1 MARTRKVSTSKPAFR
16 FGNQRKEGVHKTSI
30 VFVRPMNYIFRS
42 VVAASLAAILVLP
55 VVGHAGAHSHLLN
68 EDAALALLERTLK
81 HDGVYT
87 HRISLD
93 CVTYG
98 TEETTNA
105 YFQFVLRENHNA
117 KCGGDPETSPVVGRY
132 RVYRPSGKITWLDRV
147 EDNWRPYNP
156 SQIK

>member
-1 MARTRKVSTSKPAFR
+1 MNHFARLIATT
-16 FGNQRKEGVHKTSI
+16 
-30 VFVRPMNYIFRS
+30 
-42 VVAASLAAILVLP
+42 VAAVITVAVAQ
-55 VVGHAGAHSHLLN
+55 AGPRSHPMD

-98 TEETTNA
+98 TEETTQA

-117 KCGGDPETSPVVGRY
+117 KCSGDPETSPVVDRY
-132 RVYRPSGKITWLDRV
+132 RVYRRSGKIEWLERI
-147 EDNWRPYNP
+147 EDSWRPYNP
-156 SQIK
+156 AEIR

>member
-1 MARTRKVSTSKPAFR
+1 MGRIARLITTGFV
-16 FGNQRKEGVHKTSI
+16 VLLI
-30 VFVRPMNYIFRS
+30 VLS
-42 VVAASLAAILVLP
+42 AIAY
-55 VVGHAGAHSHLLN
+55 AGPHSHPLA

-81 HDGVYT
+81 HDGVYK

-98 TEETTNA
+98 TEETTDA

-117 KCGGDPETSPVVGRY
+117 KCGGDPETSPVVDRY
-132 RVYRPSGKITWLDRV
+132 RVYRRSSKIEWLDRV

-156 SQIK
+156 TQIR

>member
-1 MARTRKVSTSKPAFR
+1 MNPISR
-16 FGNQRKEGVHKTSI
+16 F
-30 VFVRPMNYIFRS
+30 FALA
-42 VVAASLAAILVLP
+42 VVAVILVLP
-55 VVGHAGAHSHLLN
+55 VVTQAGSHSHLLD
-68 EDAALALLERTLK
+68 EDAALAILERTLK

-117 KCGGDPETSPVVGRY
+117 KCGGDPETSPVVDRY
-132 RVYRPSGKITWLDRV
+132 RVYRRSGKIEWLERT

-156 SQIK
+156 TQIR